1 MTEGVIEKPRLVVR
15 HTFWHLENEEF
26 RRPRALSDSRI
37 QDVESGS
44 MCKDEVNSNQDTE
57 DPEDLEIF
65 SAASDDISSS
75 NGYET
80 EEEDHFSIP
89 VFPEGEMSAGNFL
102 FDQFGMQTA
111 PWQFVSLA
119 PLVIMAPPQEEAA
132 VPSKTGKVKNRSSKT
147 LAKAAQRSKVEHIA
161 RDTRT
166 TVMVQ
171 NLPRQMTRVDFLK
184 LLDTQG
190 FIGQYSFVYMP
201 IDLTRQ
207 ATLGYAFVNLISPE
221 VVPLFWRT
229 FDGFKDWTTP
239 SDKVCRVSWS
249 NPHQGL
255 EEHIERYRNS
265 PLMHASVPDYARPV
279 LFQNG
284 VRIDFPAPT
293 KSIRAP
299 RLRPPRGGRDRCVG
313 VEVDSLN

>member
-1 MTEGVIEKPRLVVR
+1 MTELVNEEPRLVVR

-26 RRPRALSDSRI
+26 RRRPRAFSDPQI
-37 QDVESGS
+37 QDFEFEPL
-44 MCKDEVNSNQDTE
+44 CKDDVISNQDTE
-57 DPEDLEIF
+57 
-65 SAASDDISSS
+65 AASDDLSSS

-80 EEEDHFSIP
+80 DEDHTVMP
-89 VFPEGEMSAGNFL
+89 AYLEGETSVQSFS

-111 PWQFVSLA
+111 PWQFMSLA
-119 PLVIMAPPQEEAA
+119 PIVIMAPPQEESA
-132 VPSKTGKVKNRSSKT
+132 VPVKMGKVKTRSSKA
-147 LAKAAQRSKVEHIA
+147 LAKVTHRSKVEHSV

-171 NLPRQMTRVDFLK
+171 NLPRQMTRADLLQ

-207 ATLGYAFVNLISPE
+207 ETLGYAFVNLISPE

-239 SDKVCRVSWS
+239 TDKVCRVSWS

-265 PLMHASVPDYARPV
+265 PLMHSSVPDYARPV

-284 VRIDFPAPT
+284 VRIDFHAPT

-299 RLRPPRGGRDRCVG
+299 RLRPPRGGRDRCVRA
-313 VEVDSLN
+313 EEDSLN

>member
-1 MTEGVIEKPRLVVR
+1 M
-15 HTFWHLENEEF
+15 
-26 RRPRALSDSRI
+26 SDPQI
-37 QDVESGS
+37 QDFEFEPL
-44 MCKDEVNSNQDTE
+44 CKEDVSSNQDTE
-57 DPEDLEIF
+57 EPQDPET
-65 SAASDDISSS
+65 SSDDFSSS

-80 EEEDHFSIP
+80 DEEQVVMPASA
-89 VFPEGEMSAGNFL
+89 EGDRSVASL
-102 FDQFGMQTA
+102 SFDQFGMQTA
-111 PWQFVSLA
+111 PWQFMSLA
-119 PLVIMAPPQEEAA
+119 PIVFMGPPQESP
-132 VPSKTGKVKNRSSKT
+132 VTLGKVKNRSSKA
-147 LAKAAQRSKVEHIA
+147 LAKNAQRSKVEHVT

-171 NLPRQMTRVDFLK
+171 NLPRQMTRVDLLK

-239 SDKVCRVSWS
+239 CDKICRVSWS

-255 EEHIERYRNS
+255 EEHIDRYRNS
-265 PLMHASVPDYARPV
+265 PLMHSSVPDYARPV

-284 VRIDFPAPT
+284 VRIDFPAAT

-299 RLRPPRGGRDRCVG
+299 RLRPPRGGRDRCIG